1 MTDLELG
8 RGGEPL
14 PVPTDAP
21 ATDGSVMSLVDHLS
35 ELRRRIAIAAVALVI
50 GTAIGFVLSEQLI
63 TLLTAPI
70 GGQRLIYLELGGAF
84 TVRLKLAI
92 MVGVVIAL
100 PVVIWQLWAF
110 VSPGLT
116 ARERRVA
123 RPWIPAMLGFFALG
137 VLVAYAVLP
146 AAATFLTGFEI
157 PGVLVMELTA
167 DAYFGFVT
175 MLFLVFG
182 AVMQFPIV
190 LIVLNRLGLL
200 PVARLRSSRRYAILA
215 IVIFAVVATP
225 GGDPISP
232 LVMSAVMYALYE
244 AAILAIVWLDKGDVA
259 REAAD
264 AAAAAAAEAADRSV
278 AADDPDAA
286 HAAVAD
292 SDVATEGA
300 HPAAADDGA
309 IADDTAAPRL

>member
-1 MTDLELG
+1 MTDIELG
-8 RGGEPL
+8 LTGEP
-14 PVPTDAP
+14 AP
-21 ATDGSVMSLVDHLS
+21 APTETPASDASVMTLVDHLS
-35 ELRRRIAIAAVALVI
+35 ELRRRIAIGAVALII
-50 GTAIGFVLSEQLI
+50 GTAIGFVFSEQLI
-63 TLLTAPI
+63 SLLTAPI

-92 MVGVVIAL
+92 MVGVAIAL

-116 ARERRVA
+116 QRERRVA

-137 VLVAYAVLP
+137 VAVAYAVLP

-200 PVARLRSSRRYAILA
+200 PLARLKASRRYALLA

-232 LVMSAVMYALYE
+232 LVMSAVMYVLYE
-244 AAILAIVWLDKGDVA
+244 AAIVAIGRLDASDAASAAAESAAAAAAESAAVA
-259 REAAD
+259 AAEADGSAVEPEVPVVTD
-264 AAAAAAAEAADRSV
+264 AEAAAAAAAR
-278 AADDPDAA
+278 
-286 HAAVAD
+286 
-292 SDVATEGA
+292 DVTER
-300 HPAAADDGA
+300 PTDG
-309 IADDTAAPRL
+309 

>member
-35 ELRRRIAIAAVALVI
+35 ELRRRIAIAAIALVI

-92 MVGVVIAL
+92 MVGVAIAL

-116 ARERRVA
+116 QRERRVA

-137 VLVAYAVLP
+137 VAVAYAVLP

-200 PVARLRSSRRYAILA
+200 PLARLKASRRYALLA

-232 LVMSAVMYALYE
+232 LVMSAVMYVLYE
-244 AAILAIVWLDKGDVA
+244 AAIVAIGRLDASD
-259 REAAD
+259 AAS
-264 AAAAAAAEAADRSV
+264 AAAESAAAGAAENAAAAAAEA
-278 AADDPDAA
+278 DAS
-286 HAAVAD
+286 AVEPEVPVVSEA
-292 SDVATEGA
+292 E
-300 HPAAADDGA
+300 AAAAAAARDVTERPTDG
-309 IADDTAAPRL
+309 

>member
-1 MTDLELG
+1 MTDIELG
-8 RGGEPL
+8 LTGEP
-14 PVPTDAP
+14 AP
-21 ATDGSVMSLVDHLS
+21 APTETPAADASVMTLVDHLS
-35 ELRRRIAIAAVALVI
+35 ELRRRIAIGAVALII
-50 GTAIGFVLSEQLI
+50 GTAIGFLLSEQLI
-63 TLLTAPI
+63 SLLTAPI

-84 TVRLKLAI
+84 TVRLKLAL

-116 ARERRVA
+116 QRERRVA

-137 VLVAYAVLP
+137 VAVAYAVLP

-200 PVARLRSSRRYAILA
+200 PVARLKASRRYALLA

-232 LVMSAVMYALYE
+232 LVMSAVMYVLYE
-244 AAILAIVWLDKGDVA
+244 AAILAIGRLDAG
-259 REAAD
+259 EAASAAAEAAAEATD
-264 AAAAAAAEAADRSV
+264 AASGASDADAAVSGVTEAEAAAAAAARDVTEH
-278 AADDPDAA
+278 P
-286 HAAVAD
+286 
-292 SDVATEGA
+292 SDG
-300 HPAAADDGA
+300 
-309 IADDTAAPRL
+309 

>member
-1 MTDLELG
+1 
-8 RGGEPL
+8 
-14 PVPTDAP
+14 
-21 ATDGSVMSLVDHLS
+21 MSLVDHLS

-116 ARERRVA
+116 ARERHVA

-264 AAAAAAAEAADRSV
+264 EAAAAAAETADTSV
-278 AADDPDAA
+278 AAEDPDAA
-286 HAAVAD
+286 HGAVAD
-292 SDVATEGA
+292 NDAATDGVHPVAT
-300 HPAAADDGA
+300 DDGA
-309 IADDTAAPRL
+309 IADDIAAPRP